1 MVLDSEGG
9 ILLFLFLIVIVLGLI
24 SLYFVFC
31 ILYLLAEGSPGLGG
45 ALRREADSE
54 MIDDLGSEL

>member
-24 SLYFVFC
+24 SFYFVFC
-31 ILYLLAEGSPGLGG
+31 ILYFVSFGGGISGFGGL
-45 ALRREADSE
+45 
-54 MIDDLGSEL
+54 